1 MRCKNIFLNFFTL
14 IKKVL
19 IAYQDFYFD
28 LDLKASNYSNNLI
41 FVPIFEQTYSGKP
54 VQFRIQRVGETCRYN
69 PSNQSSNKIIAAKF
83 NGRQQEH

>member
-14 IKKVL
+14 IKKFL
-19 IAYQDFYFD
+19 IAYHDFYFD

-54 VQFRIQRVGETCRYN
+54 VPVLNNNLEFNELGKLVDTIRQTN
-69 PSNQSSNKIIAAKF
+69 NQIKS
-83 NGRQQEH
+83 